1 MEAPVWLLW
10 CSKPKADTGKTT
22 KDPASCAKEKWTQM
36 EVSGFPVGHWLMRSL
51 FHGTPT
57 TCGGNLFIEFSH
69 VRIQEMFHEP
79 CFD

>member
-10 CSKPKADTGKTT
+10 CSKPKADAGK
-22 KDPASCAKEKWTQM
+22 PPRVLLHVPKEKWTQV

-57 TCGGNLFIEFSH
+57 CGGNLFIQFSH
-69 VRIQEMFHEP
+69 VCIQEMFCEL

>member
-10 CSKPKADTGKTT
+10 CSNPKADAGK
-22 KDPASCAKEKWTQM
+22 PPRVLLHVPKEKWTQV

-57 TCGGNLFIEFSH
+57 CGGNLFIEFSH
-69 VRIQEMFHEP
+69 VCIQEMFREL